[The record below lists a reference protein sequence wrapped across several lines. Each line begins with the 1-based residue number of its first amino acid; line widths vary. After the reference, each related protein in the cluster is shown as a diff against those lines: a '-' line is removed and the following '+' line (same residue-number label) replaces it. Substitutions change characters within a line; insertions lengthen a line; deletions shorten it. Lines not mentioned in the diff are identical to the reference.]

1 MTEILRSGVNRRM
14 RQAVRHKGTIYLTG
28 QVGNPGDDVSAQTRT
43 TLEQIDT
50 LLAEFGANKS
60 RLLHCTIW
68 LADMADFDAM
78 NRVWESWI
86 DPASPPARATCQA
99 PLADAGYRVEV
110 VAIAA
115 AQEGA

>member
-14 RQAVRHKGTIYLTG
+14 SQAVRHKETIYLAG
-28 QVGNPGDDVSAQTRT
+28 QVGNPGDDVAAQSRT
-43 TLEQIDT
+43 ALEQIDE
-50 LLAEFGANKS
+50 LLARFGATRS

-78 NRVWESWI
+78 NDVWESWV
-86 DPASPPARATCQA
+86 DPANPPTRATCQA
-99 PLADAGYRVEV
+99 TLADPGYRVEI